1 MPVKLPPKPTF
12 FATRDELRAWFEANH
27 DRVSELWIGYH
38 KKDSGR
44 GGVTYKEA
52 VDEALCFGWID
63 GQVRSI
69 DAVSYAN
76 RYTPRKPGSI
86 WSNINTKRALELEA
100 LGRMAPAGL
109 KAFEARDPAR
119 AGVYSFEIRHQGL
132 DEIYLARL
140 QKQKKAWVY
149 FQAQPPH
156 YRRTAG
162 YWVMTAKK
170 EETRERRFA
179 QLVAASEAARWIKQF
194 ISPKG
199 KTRMRDPL
207 R

>member
-1 MPVKLPPKPTF
+1 MPAKPLPKPTF
-12 FATRDELRAWFEANH
+12 FATPAELRAWFEGNH
-27 DRVSELWIGYH
+27 DRVSELWIGYY
-38 KKDSGR
+38 KKGSGR
-44 GGVTYKEA
+44 GGVSYKEA

-69 DAVSYAN
+69 DAASYAN

-86 WSNINTKRALELEA
+86 WSNINTKRALELKA
-100 LGRMAPAGL
+100 LGRMTPAGL
-109 KAFEARDPAR
+109 KAFETRDPKR
-119 AGVYSFEIRHQGL
+119 AGVYSFEVRHNGL
-132 DEIYLARL
+132 AEPYLARL
-140 QKQKKAWVY
+140 RKTKRAWTY

-179 QLVAASEAARWIKQF
+179 RLVADSEAGRWIKAF
-194 ISPKG
+194 ISPQG
-199 KTRMRDPL
+199 QA
-207 R
+207 